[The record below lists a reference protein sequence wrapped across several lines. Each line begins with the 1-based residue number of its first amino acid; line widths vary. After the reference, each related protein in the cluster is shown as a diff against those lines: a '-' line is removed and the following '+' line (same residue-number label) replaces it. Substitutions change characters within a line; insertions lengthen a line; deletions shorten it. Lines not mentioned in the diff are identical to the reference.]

1 MPTSDNTEV
10 IRQRLA
16 TLREQLDLHAY
27 RYHVLDDPLIADG
40 EYDRLFR
47 ELLDLEERYPDL
59 RTPDSISQRVGAA
72 PLDTFATVEHRLPM
86 LSLENAFTE
95 QELFEFEERLRR
107 FLNLNDPIVYMA
119 EPKLD
124 GLAVEL
130 VYCEG
135 LLTVGS
141 TRGNGRLGEE
151 ITANLKTIHTI
162 PLRLTATTG
171 QPLPALLEVRG
182 EAFLSMR
189 GFAALNEQRAL
200 DGEPLFANP
209 RNAAAGALRQLDS
222 RITAQRP
229 LDFFVYAVANPAQLA
244 AASHHEVLQKLQE
257 LGFKINPHIRHCAS
271 MVEVA
276 THFRE
281 LSRLRDTL
289 PYDIDGMVVK
299 VDDLGLQRRLG
310 NKARSPR
317 WAIAAKFAASQ
328 ATTVLRDVEFGVGRT
343 GAVTP
348 VAILEPVTVG
358 GVTVSRATLH
368 NEDEVRR
375 KDLHIG
381 DTVLVQRA
389 GDVIPE
395 VVKAVTEYR
404 PAGARPVSMPVA
416 CPECGGP
423 LVRPAGEAV
432 TRCVNQHCPAQRLQG
447 LIHFTGKAGM
457 DIDGLGKASLE
468 QLAAAGLVNDLP
480 DLYTLTAEQ
489 LQPLDGWGEKSAAN
503 AIAAINRS
511 KQTTLARFL
520 AAIGIRHVG
529 EVTAGLLEQRFGTL
543 TALLAASEADFLEI
557 EGIGEQVAASLVRFF
572 ADDTARTMLA
582 RLADLGLA
590 LTPPR
595 QVASA
600 LPLADRVFLF
610 TGGLAACS
618 RSEAKAL
625 VKTLGG
631 QVASAMN
638 KKVTDLVCGAKAGG
652 KLKQAREMGIRILGE
667 AEFQELVQETSGTE
681 A

>member
-1 MPTSDNTEV
+1 MPSSDDTEA
-10 IRQRLA
+10 IRQHLA
-16 TLREQLDLHAY
+16 ALRAELDLHAY

-40 EYDRLFR
+40 EYDQLFQ
-47 ELLDLEERYPDL
+47 ELISLEERYPEL
-59 RTPDSISQRVGAA
+59 RTADSISQRVGAA
-72 PLDTFATVEHRLPM
+72 PLAAFATVEHRLPM

-95 QELFEFEERLRR
+95 QELFDFEERLRR
-107 FLNLNDPIVYMA
+107 FLNLDTPIAYMA

-130 VYCEG
+130 VYQEG
-135 LLTVGS
+135 QLVIGS

-151 ITANLKTIHTI
+151 ITANLKTIHTV
-162 PLRLTATTG
+162 PLRLMATRE
-171 QPLPALLEVRG
+171 QPLPPLLEVRG

-189 GFAALNEQRAL
+189 GFAALNEQRAR

-229 LDFFVYAVANPAQLA
+229 LDFFVYAVADPAQLA
-244 AASHHEVLQKLQE
+244 ATSHNEVLQKLKE
-257 LGFKINPHIRHCAS
+257 LGFKINPHVRYCAS
-271 MVEVA
+271 MVEVVA
-276 THFRE
+276 HFHE
-281 LSRLRDTL
+281 LGRLRGEL
-289 PYDIDGMVVK
+289 PYDIDGMVIK
-299 VDDLGLQRRLG
+299 VDDLDLQRRLG
-310 NKARSPR
+310 SKARSPR

-328 ATTVLRDVEFGVGRT
+328 ATTILRDVEFGVGRT

-395 VVKAVTEYR
+395 VVKAISDNR
-404 PAGARPVSMPVA
+404 PADARPVQMPVA
-416 CPECGGP
+416 CPECGTL
-423 LVRPAGEAV
+423 LVRATGEAV
-432 TRCVNQHCPAQRLQG
+432 TRCANRHCPAQRLQA

-468 QLAAAGLVNDLP
+468 QLTAIGLVSDIP
-480 DLYTLTAEQ
+480 DIYTLTAAQ
-489 LQPLDGWGEKSAAN
+489 LEPLAGWGEKSAEN
-503 AIAAINRS
+503 AIAAINKS
-511 KQTTLARFL
+511 KQSTLAQFL

-543 TALLAASEADFLEI
+543 AALLTASEADFLEI
-557 EGIGEQVAASLVRFF
+557 EGIGEQVAASLVRFL
-572 ADDTARTMLA
+572 ADDTARNMLT
-582 RLADLGLA
+582 RLAALGLEF
-590 LTPPR
+590 TPPR
-595 QVASA
+595 QGGATD
-600 LPLADRVFLF
+600 LPLAGHVFLF
-610 TGGLAACS
+610 TGTLAAFS

-625 VKTLGG
+625 VKAKGG
-631 QVASAMN
+631 QVASTMN
-638 KKVTDLVCGAKAGG
+638 RQVTDLVAGDKAGS
-652 KLKQAREMGIRILGE
+652 KLKKAQEMGIRILSE
-667 AEFQELVQETSGTE
+667 AEFQELVQVKEGT
-681 A
+681 